1 LQKDTV
7 TVVDTIVTPPVA
19 LTDTVVLHQTDTI
32 TIQKDRLK
40 VKIMRS
46 FDTIRVDAV
55 CDTDTIISV
64 MEVPVERVVY
74 KERETPMQKLQRLAL
89 YLLGALVL
97 WKVIEAKLL
106 KREKPRILS
115 NIYNITLNI

>member
-1 LQKDTV
+1 
-7 TVVDTIVTPPVA
+7 
-19 LTDTVVLHQTDTI
+19 
-32 TIQKDRLK
+32 
-40 VKIMRS
+40 MRS

-106 KREKPRILS
+106 KR
-115 NIYNITLNI
+115 